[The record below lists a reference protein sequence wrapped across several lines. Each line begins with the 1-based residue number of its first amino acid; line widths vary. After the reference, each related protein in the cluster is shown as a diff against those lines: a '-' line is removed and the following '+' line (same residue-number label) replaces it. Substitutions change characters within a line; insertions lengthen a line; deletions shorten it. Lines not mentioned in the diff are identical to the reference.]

1 MSTTTATPTRSN
13 PEGDS
18 ARRSA
23 NSKGARLVSYFSIP
37 GHWKTVTASQGLKAT
52 LDEFEA
58 LEAALYSVGEDG
70 EYEYDEGFQ
79 LEYDDDEVYVFALN
93 GDDCDWNSLAEAF
106 LLLLGTL
113 IAKNGLEYLEF
124 GAATVF
130 EEPWMG
136 IYDGAPGYFRIRS
149 NGSVLEPARTW

>member
-1 MSTTTATPTRSN
+1 MITTPTTPTRAN
-13 PEGDS
+13 PKGDS
-18 ARRSA
+18 APRSA
-23 NSKGARLVSYFSIP
+23 NSKGARVVNCFSLP
-37 GHWKTVTASQGLKAT
+37 GHWTTVTASQGLKAT

-58 LEAALYSVGEDG
+58 LEAALYSANKDG
-70 EYEYDEGFQ
+70 GFE
-79 LEYDDDEVYVFALN
+79 LEYNDDEVYAFALN
-93 GDDCDWNSLAEAF
+93 KDDCDWNSLPRAF

-124 GAATVF
+124 GAAAVN

-149 NGSVLEPARTW
+149 NGSVWEPTITW